1 MSKIGFAVSINTE
14 EIIEESIKEL
24 PFLNVIIFQKNEK
37 TVFIIIEIIFFK
49 SNQKTALIKS
59 GFLNFKIKWYI
70 YFLFFNLK
78 KISAKIENRPIELPI
93 K

>member
-1 MSKIGFAVSINTE
+1 MFLNSVFFNKVLKIGFAVSIKTE

-49 SNQKTALIKS
+49 NIKITA
-59 GFLNFKIKWYI
+59 KIKR
-70 YFLFFNLK
+70 L
-78 KISAKIENRPIELPI
+78 
-93 K
+93 